1 MTEQPSNDFVPAAP
15 QLWTYDALSFLLTSA
30 RRWRPALLAQI
41 CPSAGD
47 VIADI
52 GCGTGTQLRLVAR
65 ACPSATLIGV
75 DPDEAIR
82 RRAQAKL
89 ARITPPVELLAGYL
103 RDTANLLRGRG
114 VTKVLS
120 SLVFHQVPL
129 EEKCA
134 GLAAIRE
141 TLKPGG
147 SLHVADY
154 GLQRT
159 PKMRK
164 RFRLVQRGDGFD
176 NTEPNAQGV
185 LPELMADVGF
195 DSVEETHVF
204 ETVCGSMSIYR
215 AVVSDLRVA
224 QQPPGCG

>member
-1 MTEQPSNDFVPAAP
+1 MMGGMPDDFVPAAP

-41 CPSAGD
+41 APSPDD
-47 VIADI
+47 VIADV

-65 ACPSATLIGV
+65 ACPSATLIGI

-82 RRAQAKL
+82 RRARAKL
-89 ARITPPVELLAGYL
+89 AAVTPPVQLLAGYL
-103 RDTANLLRGRG
+103 RDAAELLRGRG

-129 EEKCA
+129 EEKRA
-134 GLAAIRE
+134 GLAAIHE
-141 TLKPGG
+141 TLQPGG

-159 PKMRK
+159 AKMRK
-164 RFRLVQRGDGFD
+164 RFRLVQKGDGFD

-195 DSVEETHVF
+195 GSVEETHVF
-204 ETVCGSMSIYR
+204 ETVSGSISIYR
-215 AVVSDLRVA
+215 AVIT
-224 QQPPGCG
+224 

>member
-1 MTEQPSNDFVPAAP
+1 MIGDMTEQPAHDFVPAAP

-41 CPSAGD
+41 CPSPDD
-47 VIADI
+47 VVADI

-65 ACPSATLIGV
+65 ACSSATLIGI

-82 RRAQAKL
+82 RRARAKL

-103 RDTANLLRGRG
+103 RDTADLLRGRG

-129 EEKCA
+129 DEKRA
-134 GLAAIRE
+134 GLAAIHE
-141 TLKPGG
+141 TLPPGG

-159 PKMRK
+159 AKMRK
-164 RFRLVQRGDGFD
+164 RFRLVQKGDGFD
-176 NTEPNAQGV
+176 NTEPIRAGRAARTGDFSDGWKPSASFT
-185 LPELMADVGF
+185 LRLRRVGP
-195 DSVEETHVF
+195 V
-204 ETVCGSMSIYR
+204 
-215 AVVSDLRVA
+215 
-224 QQPPGCG
+224 QP

>member
-1 MTEQPSNDFVPAAP
+1 MRGGMAEQPASDFVPAAP

-30 RRWRPALLAQI
+30 RRWRPALIAQI
-41 CPSAGD
+41 APSPAD

-52 GCGTGTQLRLVAR
+52 GCGTGTQLRLLAR
-65 ACPSATLIGV
+65 ACSSATLIGI

-82 RRAQAKL
+82 RRARAKL
-89 ARITPPVELLAGYL
+89 ARMTPPAELLAGYL
-103 RDTANLLRGRG
+103 RDTANLLAGRG

-129 EEKCA
+129 DEKRA
-134 GLAAIRE
+134 GLAAIHE
-141 TLKPGG
+141 TLQPGG

-159 PKMRK
+159 AKMRN
-164 RFRLVQRGDGFD
+164 RFRLVQKGDGFD

-185 LPELMADVGF
+185 LPGLMADVGF
-195 DSVEETHVF
+195 GTVEETHVF
-204 ETVCGSMSIYR
+204 ETVSGSISIYR
-215 AVVSDLRVA
+215 AVVHDRRAVDN
-224 QQPPGCG
+224 

>member
-1 MTEQPSNDFVPAAP
+1 MAEPSARDFVPAAP
-15 QLWTYDALSFLLTSA
+15 QLWTYDALSFLLTKA
-30 RRWRPALLAQI
+30 RRWRPALLAQLS
-41 CPSAGD
+41 PTPED

-65 ACPSATLIGV
+65 ACPSATLIGI
-75 DPDEAIR
+75 DPDAAIR
-82 RRAQAKL
+82 RRAGAKL
-89 ARITPPVELLAGYL
+89 AGLTPAVELLPGYA
-103 RDTANLLRGRG
+103 RNAADLLRGRG

-129 EEKCA
+129 EEKRA
-134 GLAAIRE
+134 GLAAMRDS
-141 TLKPGG
+141 LRPGG

-159 PKMRK
+159 AKMRK
-164 RFRLVQRGDGFD
+164 RFRLVQKGDGFD

-195 DSVEETHVF
+195 DRVEETHVF
-204 ETVCGSMSIYR
+204 ETVSGSMSIYR
-215 AVVSDLRVA
+215 AVR
-224 QQPPGCG
+224 G